1 MTRPE
6 TLQRCEKNRADGFH
20 HIFIG
25 RLNKKDF
32 RTRNKPTRSG
42 VVSRG
47 AERPPTPR
55 SRWLW
60 QSVTAAVD
68 VGGVSLRNN
77 RINNSVFQ
85 GFLAGLWGSLSWS
98 GSSEKDVTSFL
109 SRGCRS
115 LRQLRG
121 ASSQWNQC
129 VIYGIIKASSW
140 LWFGLS
146 CVGPRPDLLSYLN
159 TFLTNTWRSLCLRQ
173 RETRGE
179 AGVFICRQ
187 RVCLLDLSVL
197 RTDETLN
204 CEDDPAET
212 LLQTNIQTFPS
223 TMAATSC

>member
-1 MTRPE
+1 M
-6 TLQRCEKNRADGFH
+6 
-20 HIFIG
+20 
-25 RLNKKDF
+25 
-32 RTRNKPTRSG
+32 RNKPTHSG

-47 AERPPTPR
+47 FTPR

-85 GFLAGLWGSLSWS
+85 GFLAGLWGSLSYPRWS
-98 GSSEKDVTSFL
+98 GSAEKDVTSFL
-109 SRGCRS
+109 SRSRGCRS

-129 VIYGIIKASSW
+129 VIYDIIKASSW

-187 RVCLLDLSVL
+187 RAAVCLLDLSVL
-197 RTDETLN
+197 STDETLN
-204 CEDDPAET
+204 CEDDPAV
-212 LLQTNIQTFPS
+212 QTNIQTFPS
-223 TMAATSC
+223 TMAAISC